1 MIEPL
6 FTLTTAELDVLTT
19 AHHRLLLGPEAPAG
33 MLEGCGEDHEQASAS
48 LFGRGLLDADA
59 ALVEDDPASVL
70 VTGILDLR
78 LAADRTLVLRRF
90 LGVPI
95 ADRTKAHERS
105 SARIVHLVPEA
116 ASCLED
122 VHEAGLH
129 TFSIVD
135 ALEDVVRVVT
145 DFLVP
150 AEAAPVRGCV
160 SDGVRWPPGGRVED
174 LMTQLQHPTVLAEVC
189 DVTLV
194 EGQPRPGQEHLVA
207 LGPRGCFVATRPG
220 HPPGVSGPGREE
232 GVSEAVRH
240 QRPSTAGLHFRPVG
254 PTWVAQWA
262 TTILRSRGTMTG

>member
-19 AHHRLLLGPEAPAG
+19 AHHRLLLGPAAPEG
-33 MLEGCGEDHEQASAS
+33 GLEGRREEHDQASAS
-48 LFGRGLLDADA
+48 LFGRGLLDAHA

-78 LAADRTLVLRRF
+78 LAADRTLVLRRV
-90 LGVPI
+90 LGVPT
-95 ADRTKAHERS
+95 ADRTDAHERT

-135 ALEDVVRVVT
+135 GPEDVVRAVT

-150 AEAAPVRGCV
+150 AEAAPGRGRG
-160 SDGVRWPPGGRVED
+160 SGAVRWSPGGRVQD
-174 LMTQLQHPTVLAEVC
+174 LTTQLQHPTVLAEVC

-207 LGPRGCFVATRPG
+207 LGPRGCFVATRPE
-220 HPPGVSGPGREE
+220 HPTRLSGPGSKGGSETARQE
-232 GVSEAVRH
+232 GTSE
-240 QRPSTAGLHFRPVG
+240 AGLHFRPVE